1 MIWLDVLKALLYGIV
16 EGITEWLPVSSTGH
30 LILLENW
37 LPLSQ
42 GDDFFSLFLV
52 VIQFGAIL
60 AVAFLFFKELWPFV
74 GRTSSG
80 IDQAVAFGPIHM
92 DKGKLTLWAKIIVA
106 CIPAVI
112 IGLLFDD
119 FIETHLHN
127 HVTVAI
133 MLIVVGALFIVV
145 ERHNQGRQ
153 PNVLTLSEITYKH
166 AFIIGLFQVIAA
178 VLPGT
183 SRSGAT
189 ILGAIL
195 IGLSRQNA
203 AKFTFF
209 LAVPVMLGASLLR
222 FLRLGFSYTG
232 GQWLVLFVGTAV
244 SFLVSM
250 FAVRFLLN
258 YVRSRDFK
266 PFAYYRIALGLLV
279 LAVFFISR

>member
-1 MIWLDVLKALLYGIV
+1 MKALLYGIV

-37 LPLSQ
+37 LPLGQ
-42 GDDFFSLFLV
+42 GADFFSLFLV

-60 AVAFLFFKELWPFV
+60 AVVFLFFSELWPFLSRSATARE
-74 GRTSSG
+74 GTM
-80 IDQAVAFGPIHM
+80 ALGPLRM
-92 DKGKLTLWAKIIVA
+92 DKGKLSLWAKILVA
-106 CIPAVI
+106 CVPAVI

-119 FIETHLHN
+119 FIEEHLHN

-133 MLIVVGALFIVV
+133 MLIVVGAMFIVA
-145 ERHNQGRQ
+145 EHLNRNKR
-153 PNVLTLSEITYKH
+153 PDVLTLSEITYKH
-166 AFIIGLFQVIAA
+166 AIMIGLFQVIAA

-232 GQWLVLFVGTAV
+232 GQWLVLFIGTAV

-250 FAVRFLLN
+250 FAVKFLLN
-258 YVRSRDFK
+258 YVRNRDFK
-266 PFAYYRIALGLLV
+266 PFAYYRIALGVLV
-279 LAVFFISR
+279 LLVFFIS

>member
-1 MIWLDVLKALLYGIV
+1 LKALLYGIV

-37 LPLSQ
+37 LPLGQ
-42 GDDFFSLFLV
+42 GADFFSLFLV

-60 AVAFLFFKELWPFV
+60 AVVFLFFSELWPFLSRSATA
-74 GRTSSG
+74 GEGTM
-80 IDQAVAFGPIHM
+80 ALGPLRM
-92 DKGKLTLWAKIIVA
+92 DKGKLSLWAKILVA
-106 CIPAVI
+106 CVPAVI

-119 FIETHLHN
+119 FIEEHLHN

-133 MLIVVGALFIVV
+133 MLIVVGAMFIVA
-145 ERHNQGRQ
+145 EHLNRNKR
-153 PNVLTLSEITYKH
+153 PDVLTLSEITYKH
-166 AFIIGLFQVIAA
+166 AIIIGLFQVIAA

-232 GQWLVLFVGTAV
+232 GQWLVLFIGTAV

-250 FAVRFLLN
+250 FAVKFLLN
-258 YVRSRDFK
+258 YVRNRDFK
-266 PFAYYRIALGLLV
+266 PFAYYRIALGVLV
-279 LAVFFISR
+279 LLVFFIS

>member
-1 MIWLDVLKALLYGIV
+1 MVWIDVLKALLYGIV

-37 LPLSQ
+37 LPLGQ
-42 GDDFFSLFLV
+42 GADFFSLFLV

-60 AVAFLFFKELWPFV
+60 AVVFLFFSELWPFLSRSATA
-74 GRTSSG
+74 GEGTM
-80 IDQAVAFGPIHM
+80 ALGPLRM
-92 DKGKLTLWAKIIVA
+92 DKGKLSLWAKILVA
-106 CIPAVI
+106 CVPAVI

-119 FIETHLHN
+119 FIEEHLHN

-133 MLIVVGALFIVV
+133 MLIVVGAMFIVA
-145 ERHNQGRQ
+145 EHLNRNKR
-153 PNVLTLSEITYKH
+153 PDVLTLSEITYKH
-166 AFIIGLFQVIAA
+166 AIIIGLFQVIAA

-232 GQWLVLFVGTAV
+232 GQWLVLFIGTAV

-250 FAVRFLLN
+250 FAVKFLLN
-258 YVRSRDFK
+258 YVRNRDFK
-266 PFAYYRIALGLLV
+266 PFAYYRIALGVLV
-279 LAVFFISR
+279 LLVFFIS

>member
-1 MIWLDVLKALLYGIV
+1 MKALLYGIV

-37 LPLSQ
+37 LPLGQ
-42 GDDFFSLFLV
+42 GADFFSLFLV

-60 AVAFLFFKELWPFV
+60 AVVFLFFSELWPFLSRSATA
-74 GRTSSG
+74 GEGTM
-80 IDQAVAFGPIHM
+80 ALGPLRM
-92 DKGKLTLWAKIIVA
+92 DKGKLSLWAKILVA
-106 CIPAVI
+106 CVPAVI

-119 FIETHLHN
+119 FIEEHLHN

-133 MLIVVGALFIVV
+133 MLIVVGAMFIVA
-145 ERHNQGRQ
+145 EHLNRNKR
-153 PNVLTLSEITYKH
+153 PDVLTLSEITYKH
-166 AFIIGLFQVIAA
+166 AIIIGLFQVIAA

-232 GQWLVLFVGTAV
+232 GQWLVLFIGTAV

-250 FAVRFLLN
+250 FAVKFLLN
-258 YVRSRDFK
+258 YVRNRDFK
-266 PFAYYRIALGLLV
+266 PFAYYRIALGVLV
-279 LAVFFISR
+279 LLVFFIS

>member
-1 MIWLDVLKALLYGIV
+1 MKALLYGIV

-37 LPLSQ
+37 LPLGQ
-42 GDDFFSLFLV
+42 GADFFSLFLV

-60 AVAFLFFKELWPFV
+60 AVVFLFFSELWPFLSRSATA
-74 GRTSSG
+74 GEGTM
-80 IDQAVAFGPIHM
+80 ALGPLRM
-92 DKGKLTLWAKIIVA
+92 DKGKLSLWAKILVA
-106 CIPAVI
+106 CVPAVI

-119 FIETHLHN
+119 FIEEHLHN

-133 MLIVVGALFIVV
+133 MLILVGAMFIVA
-145 ERHNQGRQ
+145 EHLNRNKR
-153 PNVLTLSEITYKH
+153 PDVLTLSEITYKH
-166 AFIIGLFQVIAA
+166 AIIIGLFQVIAA

-232 GQWLVLFVGTAV
+232 GQWLVLFIGTAV

-250 FAVRFLLN
+250 FAVKFLLN
-258 YVRSRDFK
+258 YVRNRDFK
-266 PFAYYRIALGLLV
+266 PFAYYRIALGVLV
-279 LAVFFISR
+279 LLVFFIS